1 MIPLTIDIWIS
12 RSTALNDL
20 IKSFKIEAIDF
31 VIIYVFGMCMVILA
45 LAITPTIWI
54 ARNKKMAD
62 KFREM
67 FKM

>member
-1 MIPLTIDIWIS
+1 MIPLTTDIWIS

-45 LAITPTIWI
+45 LAITIWI